1 MYKMIEDQ
9 LTSYH
14 LKWFYFDIEISK
26 VIIKLQYIT
35 LLNLLR
41 MLNGVLD
48 DWSDCTVG
56 SK

>member
-26 VIIKLQYIT
+26 VIIKFQYIT

-41 MLNGVLD
+41 TLNGVLD